1 MNNEDPYLSRALAQI
16 ATAAQQIAEAVRSIQ
31 QPQNAQQL
39 TLHEF
44 IRSRLSTLAPS
55 TRTSH
60 ERTLALLQ
68 QHGPV
73 DINAL
78 TYTWVSSFDDL
89 LQQKGYATS
98 TIHRHHRTLKRWIN
112 QAVREEIIEHRD
124 NPYTRYQVKRGKG
137 RKVFLSAD
145 EVALMESAPQ
155 SEARDMFLF
164 ACYTG
169 LRYSDLVNLSPDS
182 FHVDGDKVYITVV
195 QVKTGDRVVIPVHK
209 LPDYDKIMLLPY
221 QFTLSNADLN
231 KQLKQIAA
239 SVGIKKNIS
248 IHVDGLMAERYT
260 GTTLSAHLSQ
270 NRRMPRY
277 HLSGYSSV
285 CPPRQPIL
293 LLAWTITRSSATEG
307 TLPATTNSLSIAR
320 AGVET
325 SPRSTITSMLVIFT
339 TSAFRPSWFSTFF
352 TLASSLLHFGHPAP
366 NTSIFIPSFP
376 LASEEFLQKLK

>member
-31 QPQNAQQL
+31 QPQNVQQL

-44 IRSRLSTLAPS
+44 IRSRLGTLAPS

-89 LQQKGYATS
+89 LQQRGYATS

-169 LRYSDLVNLSPDS
+169 LRYSDLVNLGPDS
-182 FHVDGDKVYITVV
+182 FG
-195 QVKTGDRVVIPVHK
+195 
-209 LPDYDKIMLLPY
+209 
-221 QFTLSNADLN
+221 
-231 KQLKQIAA
+231 IA
-239 SVGIKKNIS
+239 
-248 IHVDGLMAERYT
+248 
-260 GTTLSAHLSQ
+260 
-270 NRRMPRY
+270 
-277 HLSGYSSV
+277 
-285 CPPRQPIL
+285 
-293 LLAWTITRSSATEG
+293 
-307 TLPATTNSLSIAR
+307 
-320 AGVET
+320 
-325 SPRSTITSMLVIFT
+325 
-339 TSAFRPSWFSTFF
+339 
-352 TLASSLLHFGHPAP
+352 
-366 NTSIFIPSFP
+366 
-376 LASEEFLQKLK
+376 